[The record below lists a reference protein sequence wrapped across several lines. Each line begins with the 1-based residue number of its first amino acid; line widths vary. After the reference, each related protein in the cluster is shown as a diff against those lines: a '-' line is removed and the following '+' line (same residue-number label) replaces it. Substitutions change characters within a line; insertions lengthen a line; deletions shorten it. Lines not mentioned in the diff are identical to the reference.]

1 MNNNINPNINENKAF
16 DRRCWAEIDL
26 DKLGFNLNSIKKQC
40 PDKKPIMVVKANAYG
55 HSDVICA
62 KEYYR
67 LGERR
72 FAVSNLHEAER
83 LRNITG
89 DESCF
94 LLVFGYIEESRFE
107 DILRLDLT
115 VSLGSTEFAR
125 RLGRFAE
132 KKALR

>member
-1 MNNNINPNINENKAF
+1 MNNYTNPNINENKAF

-26 DKLGFNLNSIKKQC
+26 DKLAFNLNSIKRQC
-40 PDKKPIMVVKANAYG
+40 PDKEPIMVVKANAYG

-89 DESCF
+89 DGSCF
-94 LLVFGYIEESRFE
+94 LLVFGYVEESRFE

-115 VSLGSTEFAR
+115 VSLGSTEFAH

-132 KKALR
+132 KKRR

>member
-1 MNNNINPNINENKAF
+1 MNNYTNPNINENKAF

-26 DKLGFNLNSIKKQC
+26 DKLAFNLNSIKRQC
-40 PDKKPIMVVKANAYG
+40 PDKEPIMVVKANAYG

-89 DESCF
+89 DGSCF
-94 LLVFGYIEESRFE
+94 LLVFASRIFYALTLPFPWAARS
-107 DILRLDLT
+107 LRT
-115 VSLGSTEFAR
+115 GSAG
-125 RLGRFAE
+125 LPK